1 MTQVAEAEVVT
12 GNVKDIV
19 NRLSR
24 DMTNRVPFSVQ
35 HQNERQPK
43 QPQLYIG
50 TFEYTAQQPDEL
62 TFAVGDIIEFIED
75 VEDGWSKGKLK
86 STGQIGMFPTN
97 FVALKPPPSIHSV
110 SSSRPKQT
118 NDVIMRT
125 EPKAIERTPSTV
137 INDLPTTITK
147 TTTFSA
153 KPATSTT
160 IEPEVPKMKEM
171 ARVKFLY
178 VPQHTDELALSEL
191 DTLITIISK
200 ECGDAGW
207 FEGEIHGKRGLF
219 PDNFVELVHV
229 PVATE
234 SGAKFSSCLGANR
247 LNFVANKPPPAN
259 PPQPAVPPKPVKLK
273 NDPIAATSSAAPPTS
288 TATPSK
294 NNFAALREKMSSNL
308 KVVAPEQVAS
318 VQQKSSEQRNSTGS
332 EPVAETDTNAS
343 GDQVPELNHVTK
355 SRARPPKSRPMSMVL
370 NRNRSSDESP
380 MGRLNSPTSTLSVAA
395 NPLSTSMFVT
405 SKETSSFNA
414 VPSPFKQA
422 AAISPPSSV
431 SKPALKPVLS
441 NNLTEGET
449 RKKTPSP
456 EPITLKSAEEIPIV
470 SKPPSEFVTRAE
482 YEAVLERLK
491 SLENRLAA
499 IERHQKL

>member
-97 FVALKPPPSIHSV
+97 FVALK
-110 SSSRPKQT
+110 Q
-118 NDVIMRT
+118 
-125 EPKAIERTPSTV
+125 
-137 INDLPTTITK
+137 
-147 TTTFSA
+147 
-153 KPATSTT
+153 
-160 IEPEVPKMKEM
+160 M